1 MPKNEPAET
10 VFKLSTMKNGIL
22 LFGLMIVFM
31 PLQAQVVIE
40 PNPSYINPAH
50 RPFFDELL
58 DGDEY
63 LDEPAPEPPSV
74 NDICFDKKIK
84 IKVTSNK
91 GPVETCMFVNTKI
104 GLVGYSELKPNS
116 AGICDILT
124 GLPDFKFN
132 ILGLKGDL
140 FNYSNRMQ
148 KGRLVH
154 TKTRYKN
161 ARRVDEH
168 SAAEEGILYKKDDSR
183 EFLGGKIKA
192 WLYQYENGQTQYY
205 VFGKTLP
212 DKIVMAPLK
221 YLGLYGVGYQYS
233 EEGLFIIMAIEKDGF
248 ESYIMEME
256 NVPTCFNHTLFTFL
270 EEQSYTNQNET
281 IENEQTRLDE
291 LKERSQSPCL
301 GLKQQKIDF
310 KKKALQK
317 NKEKYDEVKQNPRAT
332 QYQRDQAE
340 GNLQMNFEDAIDEE
354 MLKTKIKICD
364 LETRIANQNRAASN
378 GSLENLLQCQRDLL
392 RQQQNLKEQI
402 KNVDS
407 QYPNQYHKQRN
418 EKMQLFMKEAA
429 AQQQPCR

>member
-1 MPKNEPAET
+1 MKK
-10 VFKLSTMKNGIL
+10 VSLLFVLILSTIWL
-22 LFGLMIVFM
+22 E
-31 PLQAQVVIE
+31 AQVVIE

-50 RPFFDELL
+50 RPFFDEMLNS
-58 DGDEY
+58 DEY
-63 LDEPAPEPPSV
+63 LDELTPEPPSE

-91 GPVETCMFVNTKI
+91 GPVETCMFINTKI
-104 GLVGYSELKPNS
+104 GLVGYSELKQNS

-140 FNYSNRMQ
+140 FNYFNRLE

-154 TKTRYKN
+154 TKTRYKG

-168 SAAEEGILYKKDDSR
+168 SAAEEGILYRKDDSR
-183 EFLGGKIKA
+183 EFLGGKVKA

-205 VFGKTLP
+205 IFGKTLP
-212 DKIVMAPLK
+212 DKIVMEPLK
-221 YLGLYGVGYQYS
+221 YLGMFAVGYQYS
-233 EEGLFIIMAIEKDGF
+233 EDGLFIIMAVEKEGF
-248 ESYIMEME
+248 ESSILEME
-256 NVPTCFNHTLFTFL
+256 NIPTCFNHTLFRFV
-270 EEQSYTNQNET
+270 EEQAHTRQNET
-281 IENEQTRLDE
+281 IDREQTNLNE

-317 NKEKYDEVKQNPRAT
+317 NKEKYDQVRQNPRAT

-340 GNLQMNFEDAIDEE
+340 GNLQMNFEDAVDEE
-354 MLKTKIKICD
+354 ILKTQIKICD
-364 LETRIANQNRAASN
+364 LETRIANQNQSAAAD
-378 GSLENLLQCQRDLL
+378 GRLEQLLACHRDRL
-392 RQQQNLKEQI
+392 RQQQNLKERI
-402 KNVDS
+402 KNIDN

-418 EKMQLFMKEAA
+418 EKMQLFIRESQGQKE
-429 AQQQPCR
+429 CK

>member
-1 MPKNEPAET
+1 MKTQNKIE
-10 VFKLSTMKNGIL
+10 LSIIKNGII
-22 LFGLMIVFM
+22 LFGLLIAFV
-31 PLQAQVVIE
+31 QSKTQVVIE
-40 PNPSYINPAH
+40 PNPSYTNPVH

-58 DGDEY
+58 NTDEF
-63 LDEPAPEPPSV
+63 LDEPLPEPPSE

-91 GPVETCMFVNTKI
+91 GPVETCMFINTKI
-104 GLVGYSELKPNS
+104 GLVGYSELKLNS

-140 FNYSNRMQ
+140 FNYSNRLQ

-154 TKTRYKN
+154 SKIRYKN

-212 DKIVMAPLK
+212 DKLVMQPLK
-221 YLGLYGVGYQYS
+221 YLGLFGVGYQYTD
-233 EEGLFIIMAIEKDGF
+233 EGLFIIMAIEKEGY

-256 NVPTCFNHTLFTFL
+256 NVPTCFNHTIFRSM
-270 EEQSYTNQNET
+270 EEQSYTNQNEN
-281 IENEQTRLDE
+281 IEREQTRLDE
-291 LKERSQSPCL
+291 LKNRSQNPCL
-301 GLKQQKIDF
+301 GLKQQRIDF

-317 NKEKYDEVKQNPRAT
+317 NKEKYDQVKQNPRST

-354 MLKTKIKICD
+354 ILKTKIKICD
-364 LETRIANQNRAASN
+364 LETRIANQNRAANN
-378 GSLENLLQCQRDLL
+378 GTLENLLQCQRDYL
-392 RQQQNLKEQI
+392 RQQQNLKERI
-402 KNVDS
+402 KNVEN

-418 EKMQLFMKEAA
+418 EKMNLFIRESSK
-429 AQQQPCR
+429 QKPCK